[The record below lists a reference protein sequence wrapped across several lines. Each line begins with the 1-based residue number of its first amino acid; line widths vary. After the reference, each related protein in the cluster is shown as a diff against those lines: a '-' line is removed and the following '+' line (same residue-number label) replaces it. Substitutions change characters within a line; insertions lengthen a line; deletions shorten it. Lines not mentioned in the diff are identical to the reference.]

1 MVVVVAPPAVVV
13 VEPPPAAVINRS
25 GLPLEQFTKTE
36 ASLLR
41 YFQTHQ
47 NQTVSTEQLLS
58 EVWKRPD
65 ATNRRVQEAIRRLR
79 LHLEAAHPPIG
90 AIENDRGRGYRF
102 VPAAQ

>member
-1 MVVVVAPPAVVV
+1 MQGVD
-13 VEPPPAAVINRS
+13 
-25 GLPLEQFTKTE
+25 LDQFTKIE

-41 YFQTHQ
+41 YFQAHQ
-47 NQTVSTEQLLS
+47 NETVSTEQLLT

-79 LHLEAAHPPIG
+79 LHLETANPPIG

-102 VPAAQ
+102 TPAGK